1 MKHIHI
7 NLTNV
12 QQTTLNKNMYK
23 SLLITTVLFFVLSCN
38 TNSEKKKNDISI
50 QQEGKVPQTELQKSL
65 EQGKSVYK
73 DFCIQCHMANGK
85 GIPNNFP
92 PLAGSN
98 WLTEKR
104 KESIHVVKY
113 GQKGEIEVKGIKY
126 DGIMT
131 PMGLS
136 AEEVADVLNYIMN
149 SWGNTQSSMVTEA
162 EVSSVEK

>member
-1 MKHIHI
+1 
-7 NLTNV
+7 
-12 QQTTLNKNMYK
+12 MYK
-23 SLLITTVLFFVLSCN
+23 ALIFILVLATSCN
-38 TNSEKKKNDISI
+38 SNSEKKKEQVSI
-50 QQEGKVPQTELQKSL
+50 QQKVTQPQTELKKSM
-65 EQGKSVYK
+65 EQGSSVYK

-104 KESIHVVKY
+104 KESIHAVKY
-113 GQKGEIEVKGIKY
+113 GQKGEIEVNGVPY

-136 AEEVADVLNYIMN
+136 DKEVADVLNYVMN
-149 SWGNTQSSMVTEA
+149 SWGNTQDKIVTEA